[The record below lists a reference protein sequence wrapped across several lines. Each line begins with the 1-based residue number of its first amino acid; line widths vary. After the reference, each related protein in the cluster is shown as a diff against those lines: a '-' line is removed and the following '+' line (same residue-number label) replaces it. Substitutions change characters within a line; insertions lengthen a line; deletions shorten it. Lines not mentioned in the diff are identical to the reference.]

1 VRPGPVLGRRR
12 LDPRALGRQAD
23 PQGHPRSRRRAAR
36 GAHRRGCDRRVEP
49 RRAAARRRAVLHRGA
64 AAHRRCGG
72 RRHRDPHGRRH
83 PRRPGRGARARARRE
98 GHVHRPALP
107 LRAGGARRARRVRV
121 PLDHPQRTRSH
132 DGLLRHHRRQSD
144 RSRDS
149 LEGSLTDMLASAY
162 DGVIFDCDGVLVDSE
177 PITNRLLAT
186 MVGELGVPISVETA
200 HRMFVGRSF
209 ADDVVE
215 IENLIGRPVPAGWEA
230 QYIERRDAAL
240 AAEIRAVSGVDA
252 VLSRLVYRKVPV
264 AVASG
269 AERAKMRLTLGA
281 TRLDRHFDGRV
292 YGAAQVTHAKPAPD
306 VYLLA
311 MRETG
316 LDPSRTIVIEDTPTG
331 TRAGVAAGATVLG
344 FCERNDPRGLLDA
357 GAVAVFAAMSELP
370 RLLGVH

>member
-1 VRPGPVLGRRR
+1 
-12 LDPRALGRQAD
+12 
-23 PQGHPRSRRRAAR
+23 
-36 GAHRRGCDRRVEP
+36 
-49 RRAAARRRAVLHRGA
+49 
-64 AAHRRCGG
+64 
-72 RRHRDPHGRRH
+72 
-83 PRRPGRGARARARRE
+83 
-98 GHVHRPALP
+98 
-107 LRAGGARRARRVRV
+107 
-121 PLDHPQRTRSH
+121 
-132 DGLLRHHRRQSD
+132 
-144 RSRDS
+144 
-149 LEGSLTDMLASAY
+149 MLASAY
-162 DGVIFDCDGVLVDSE
+162 DGVVFDCDGVLVDSE

-209 ADDVVE
+209 ADDMVE
-215 IENLIGRPVPAGWEA
+215 IEKLIGRPLPQGWAE
-230 QYIERRDAAL
+230 QYIERRNEVL
-240 AAEIRAVSGVDA
+240 AKEIEAVAGVDA
-252 VLSRLVYRKVPV
+252 VLARLVHRKVPI

-269 AERAKMRLTLGA
+269 AERDKMRITLGA
-281 TRLDRHFDGRV
+281 TRLDRHFGGGV
-292 YGAAQVTHAKPAPD
+292 FGADQGTHAKPAPD